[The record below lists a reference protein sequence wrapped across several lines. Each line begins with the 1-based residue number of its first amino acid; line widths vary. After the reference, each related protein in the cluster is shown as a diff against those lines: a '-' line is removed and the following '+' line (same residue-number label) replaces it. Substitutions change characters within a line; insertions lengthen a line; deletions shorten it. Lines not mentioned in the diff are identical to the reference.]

1 MDALDRFV
9 RRATLWLALLG
20 FAGLL
25 LLAVMTSLDALLRSA
40 FSAPLHGVNDVSAV
54 VMAVVIASCI
64 PANLAQRRNIAVEV
78 LGGVAGPRTH
88 RILTLFA
95 GLVVLAFFGVMAW
108 KFIPYAEGMY
118 LSGRRTWVLAWPVWP
133 WWAAAALFLVF
144 AAAVQALNVL
154 QDVIALKGA
163 FADRSAAVPQTR
175 PLPEGDA

>member
-78 LGGVAGPRTH
+78 LGASP
-88 RILTLFA
+88 
-95 GLVVLAFFGVMAW
+95 
-108 KFIPYAEGMY
+108 
-118 LSGRRTWVLAWPVWP
+118 GRAPT
-133 WWAAAALFLVF
+133 
-144 AAAVQALNVL
+144 
-154 QDVIALKGA
+154 G
-163 FADRSAAVPQTR
+163 S
-175 PLPEGDA
+175 